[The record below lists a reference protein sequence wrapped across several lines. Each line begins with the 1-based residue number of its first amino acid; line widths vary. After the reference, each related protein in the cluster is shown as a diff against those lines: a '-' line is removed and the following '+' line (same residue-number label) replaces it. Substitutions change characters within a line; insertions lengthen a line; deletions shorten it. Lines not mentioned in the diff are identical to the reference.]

1 MKTIL
6 TKEQVDNLKSKPVN
20 EQVLFLIDLF
30 EEGKETLEANKEI
43 IKENLAEVFHFT
55 VIEIMTAAL
64 GTVGDSITNP
74 EIADFTDEQGKE
86 YIKNRIVNNVVDKM
100 TV

>member
-1 MKTIL
+1 
-6 TKEQVDNLKSKPVN
+6 
-20 EQVLFLIDLF
+20 
-30 EEGKETLEANKEI
+30 
-43 IKENLAEVFHFT
+43 
-55 VIEIMTAAL
+55 MTAAL